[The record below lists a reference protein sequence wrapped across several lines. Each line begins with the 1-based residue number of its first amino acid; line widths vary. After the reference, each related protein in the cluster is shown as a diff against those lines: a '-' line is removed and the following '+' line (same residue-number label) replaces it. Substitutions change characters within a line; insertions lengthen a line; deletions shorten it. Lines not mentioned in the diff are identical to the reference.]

1 MVKELEENILQGRIN
16 KVNNLST
23 DEFVFSV
30 RKGKNLKN
38 IVIEKIFDVV
48 NYKNFKGMRF
58 KWKYKKNYFHF
69 KIKNT

>member
-1 MVKELEENILQGRIN
+1 M
-16 KVNNLST
+16 
-23 DEFVFSV
+23 